1 MRILPQKCKKG
12 LLRPV
17 CSSARRKPAA
27 KVEGFA
33 SSVTTPFLERASEK
47 FQGKALI
54 SWPWNKMFTPR
65 KCQKFFM
72 FTQQTLSSA
81 KWTLMGSQLQ
91 VMKRSRLESPRPISE
106 LFGWKLEDRRVMLF
120 SPCGKMWR
128 QAAAPQLSPSFFI
141 LVWRAWLWIDTTG
154 TCSYKIYILW

>member
-1 MRILPQKCKKG
+1 MCCSPALFCVSRIRTITANFQRHVSTLLYPAAKCNETFSRCNKLRKTGIARNSPKKYKKG

-54 SWPWNKMFTPR
+54 SWPGNKIFTPR
-65 KCQKFFM
+65 KCQKFFR

-81 KWTLMGSQLQ
+81 KWTLISIA
-91 VMKRSRLESPRPISE
+91 VMKRLESPRPISE
-106 LFGWKLEDRRVMLF
+106 LFGWKLEDRRVM
-120 SPCGKMWR
+120 
-128 QAAAPQLSPSFFI
+128 
-141 LVWRAWLWIDTTG
+141 
-154 TCSYKIYILW
+154 